1 MNTTSK
7 SWETMEDEDTMRDL
21 YLCFSLENRFY
32 AFEVRYLTEILAL
45 PAITTIPGTA
55 PFLKGVINIRGKI
68 IPVMDVRLRFDMEFQ
83 PYHER
88 TCVLLVELDGHPL
101 GLIVDKV
108 NDVVKIPAENVDLAP
123 KIGESKSSRF
133 IYGTGRVGDTVKIL
147 INLQRLLTPEESYM
161 IQDIPGN

>member
-1 MNTTSK
+1 MNTSPK
-7 SWETMEDEDTMRDL
+7 SWEITEEEDTMKDL
-21 YLCFSLENRFY
+21 YLCFSLDNRYY

-55 PFLKGVINIRGKI
+55 VFLKGVINIRGKI
-68 IPVMDVRLRFDMEFQ
+68 IPVMDVRLRFDMDFQ
-83 PYHER
+83 AYHER

-108 NDVVKIPAENVDLAP
+108 NDVVKIPPENIDMAP

-133 IYGTGRVGDTVKIL
+133 IYGTGRVGEEVKIL
-147 INLQRLLTPEESYM
+147 INLQRLLTQEESYL

>member
-1 MNTTSK
+1 MNTSPN
-7 SWETMEDEDTMRDL
+7 SWDTIEEDTMKDL
-21 YLCFSLENRFY
+21 YLCFSLDDRYY

-68 IPVMDVRLRFDMEFQ
+68 IPIMDVRLRFDMPFL

-88 TCVLLVELDGHPL
+88 TCVLLVELDGNPL
-101 GLIVDKV
+101 GLVVDKV
-108 NDVVKIPAENVDLAP
+108 NDVVKIPPENVDLAP

-133 IYGTGRVGDTVKIL
+133 IYATGRVGDSVKIL
-147 INLQRLLTPEESYM
+147 INLDRLLTQEENLM
-161 IQDIPGN
+161 LHEIPGN

>member
-1 MNTTSK
+1 MNIPSK
-7 SWETMEDEDTMRDL
+7 SWETVEDEDTMKDL
-21 YLCFSLENRFY
+21 YLCFSLEGRFY

-55 PFLKGVINIRGKI
+55 DFLKGVINIRGKI
-68 IPVMDVRLRFDMEFQ
+68 IPVMDVRLRFDMPFQ

-88 TCVLLVELDGHPL
+88 TCVLLVELEGHPL

-108 NDVVKIPAENVDLAP
+108 NDVVKIPQENIDIAP

-133 IYGTGRVGDTVKIL
+133 IYATGRVGDSVKIL
-147 INLQRLLTPEESYM
+147 INLQRLLTQAESYM